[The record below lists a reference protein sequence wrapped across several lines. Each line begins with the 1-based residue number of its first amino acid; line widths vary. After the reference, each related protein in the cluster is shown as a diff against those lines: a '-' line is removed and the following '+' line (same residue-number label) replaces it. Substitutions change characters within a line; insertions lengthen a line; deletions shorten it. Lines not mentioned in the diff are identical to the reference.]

1 MALHTGKQS
10 AGNLRKKL
18 AAILPSNTEHEIENM
33 GELATRLAAFSRCDD
48 NEPLP
53 HSLMWKYIAYS
64 RQHFAHIT
72 ISRDARQV
80 LKEFYLELRSKGNNC
95 DVTPITT
102 RQLESLKRLTEARCR
117 AEMRSVATAQD
128 ARDVVEIMKHS
139 LYGTYMDD
147 NNHLDFNRSLHG
159 SGVSKSKKV
168 KKLLAVMDRAAA
180 VKSSKI
186 FNLSEIRDLASSA
199 GVSSDEVGQLI
210 ESLNNQ
216 GFLIKSGTNLYKL
229 QTTF

>member
-1 MALHTGKQS
+1 
-10 AGNLRKKL
+10 
-18 AAILPSNTEHEIENM
+18 
-33 GELATRLAAFSRCDD
+33 
-48 NEPLP
+48 
-53 HSLMWKYIAYS
+53 
-64 RQHFAHIT
+64 
-72 ISRDARQV
+72 
-80 LKEFYLELRSKGNNC
+80 
-95 DVTPITT
+95 
-102 RQLESLKRLTEARCR
+102 
-117 AEMRSVATAQD
+117 
-128 ARDVVEIMKHS
+128 
-139 LYGTYMDD
+139 MDD

-168 KKLLAVMDRAAA
+168 KKLLAVMDRVCDVIIVSRCISLYGVVQAAA